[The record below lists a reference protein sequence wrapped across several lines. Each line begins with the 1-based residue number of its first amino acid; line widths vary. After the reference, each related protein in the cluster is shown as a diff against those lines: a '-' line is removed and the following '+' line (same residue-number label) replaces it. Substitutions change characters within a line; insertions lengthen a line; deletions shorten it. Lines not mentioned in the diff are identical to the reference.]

1 MKANIFGK
9 GKKRKKDKSGGKA
22 GGGRGKNSGGG
33 AGDAGSPKSRLSGQA
48 RRSAKDRERPRGR
61 PNKRIR
67 RGASV
72 HDSYFRKVFSKKRYT
87 PNIFKL
93 ALPEK
98 LYNLLDWSSLEVE
111 MKTFLSEEMR
121 ERRTDILCSVKIK
134 NSGGRLGLLF
144 LLEHRS
150 HQGKD
155 IHQILLEYQTPA
167 YRALKMPIIPIVP
180 YSGKRPKW
188 TQPLDFHGSL
198 LRDFKSQ
205 LSPAQS
211 RAAAEVWDAIK
222 GHVLNFRYFL
232 LNLRDLDEG
241 KSRGLTSHPALF
253 ILKHIWDLKGD
264 WERAERIIKK
274 LFRMGAA
281 LSLEDWKVLI
291 NKAVDYICSAHPRRF
306 NWEVLKEIDKKATGG
321 KNFMQF
327 IDTME
332 EVGKKN
338 LQKGLQKGRQKGRQE
353 GRQEVIFNMLQK
365 NLEISLISEVTGLPE
380 AEIIKFKTGKLKSQ
394 PKAGAQNGKAE

>member
-9 GKKRKKDKSGGKA
+9 GKKRKKDKSGSRSAHERPPGRPGKPENLRPA
-22 GGGRGKNSGGG
+22 GGGRAGCPAGTAKSQPSGPTCASAENRERPKGCPDKQTLTGRPSGGTCR
-33 AGDAGSPKSRLSGQA
+33 SPATRERPKGRPSKQTLTGRPSGQARHAAEARERPRGRPSKQTLTGRLSGQA
-48 RRSAKDRERPRGR
+48 RRSAEARERPRGR
-61 PNKRIR
+61 PGKQA
-67 RGASV
+67 RGGPSA

-134 NSGGRLGLLF
+134 NGGGRLGLLF

-222 GHVLNFRYFL
+222 GHVLNFRSIFKA
-232 LNLRDLDEG
+232 RCRFGSAEFEG
-241 KSRGLTSHPALF
+241 
-253 ILKHIWDLKGD
+253 
-264 WERAERIIKK
+264 
-274 LFRMGAA
+274 
-281 LSLEDWKVLI
+281 
-291 NKAVDYICSAHPRRF
+291 
-306 NWEVLKEIDKKATGG
+306 
-321 KNFMQF
+321 
-327 IDTME
+327 
-332 EVGKKN
+332 
-338 LQKGLQKGRQKGRQE
+338 
-353 GRQEVIFNMLQK
+353 
-365 NLEISLISEVTGLPE
+365 
-380 AEIIKFKTGKLKSQ
+380 
-394 PKAGAQNGKAE
+394 AG

>member
-1 MKANIFGK
+1 
-9 GKKRKKDKSGGKA
+9 
-22 GGGRGKNSGGG
+22 
-33 AGDAGSPKSRLSGQA
+33 
-48 RRSAKDRERPRGR
+48 
-61 PNKRIR
+61 
-67 RGASV
+67 
-72 HDSYFRKVFSKKRYT
+72 
-87 PNIFKL
+87 
-93 ALPEK
+93 
-98 LYNLLDWSSLEVE
+98 

-134 NSGGRLGLLF
+134 NGGERLGLLF

-150 HQGKD
+150 HQGRD

-198 LRDFKSQ
+198 LRDFKRQ

-232 LNLRDLDEG
+232 LNLRELDLFKGQPAGCSERA
-241 KSRGLTSHPALF
+241 RGLTSHPALF
-253 ILKHIWDLKGD
+253 ILKHIWELEGD

-291 NKAVDYICSAHPRRF
+291 NKAVDYICSVHPGRF
-306 NWEVLKEIDKKATGG
+306 NWKVLKEIDQKATGG

-338 LQKGLQKGRQKGRQE
+338 RQEGLQKGLRKGRQE
-353 GRQEVIFNMLQK
+353 GRQEERRAVILNMLQEK
-365 NLEISLISEVTGLPE
+365 LDASLIAKVTGLPE
-380 AEIIKFKTGKLKSQ
+380 AEIIKFK
-394 PKAGAQNGKAE
+394 NGKAE